1 LEIEFNESEVNY
13 MKKFNKFVVGILMLS
28 LVVGFAGCGSKNTG
42 EADSKKTIK
51 IAYLPITHSVPL
63 YVENE
68 EAKSDKNNFKN
79 TNVELVKFGTWP
91 ELMDALNTG
100 KVDGAVVLI
109 QLAMK
114 AKEQGIDLKAVALGH
129 RDGTNI
135 IVSKDIN
142 SPSDLKGKTIA
153 IPQKFSTMN
162 ILLYQA
168 LKNAGMNYS
177 DVKTVEL
184 APAEMPAALAE
195 GRVSGYIV
203 AEPFASKSVVNGK
216 GKILYTSS
224 DIWKNSICCGLV
236 LRNEVIK
243 NNKQSVQE
251 FVNGYVRAGEE
262 AESKN
267 ADVQK
272 TAAKYMSTDKKVL
285 DLSMKYT
292 SYTDLKIEESDYNV
306 LTKYLTTMNLLKDSP
321 KYDEFVDTSL
331 IDGVK

>member
-1 LEIEFNESEVNY
+1 
-13 MKKFNKFVVGILMLS
+13 MKRLRRLIIGTLVLS
-28 LVVGFAGCGSKNTG
+28 LVLGLTACGGKNTTG
-42 EADSKKTIK
+42 SNEKKTIK
-51 IAYLPITHSVPL
+51 IAYLPITHAVPL

-68 EAKSDKNNFKN
+68 DAKVNKNQFKDVN
-79 TNVELVKFGTWP
+79 IELVKFGTWP

-100 KVDGAVVLI
+100 KVDGASVLI

-135 IVSKDIN
+135 IVSKDIKN
-142 SPSDLKGKTIA
+142 ITDLKGKTVA

-168 LKNAGMNYS
+168 LKNAGINYS

-184 APAEMPAALAE
+184 TPAEMPSALAE

-216 GKILYTSS
+216 GKILYTSA

-236 LRNEVIK
+236 LRNDFIK
-243 NNKQSVQE
+243 NNKEAAQE
-251 FVNGYVRAGEE
+251 FVNGYIKAGKE
-262 AESKN
+262 AEAK
-267 ADVQK
+267 DEKVQK
-272 TAAKYMSTDKKVL
+272 IASKYMSVDKKVL
-285 DLSMKYT
+285 DASLKYT
-292 SYTDLKIEESDYNV
+292 SYTDLKIERSDYDV
-306 LTKYLTTMNLLKDSP
+306 LTKYLINMNLLKDPP
-321 KYDEFVDTSL
+321 KYDDFVDNSL
-331 IDGVK
+331 ISKAE